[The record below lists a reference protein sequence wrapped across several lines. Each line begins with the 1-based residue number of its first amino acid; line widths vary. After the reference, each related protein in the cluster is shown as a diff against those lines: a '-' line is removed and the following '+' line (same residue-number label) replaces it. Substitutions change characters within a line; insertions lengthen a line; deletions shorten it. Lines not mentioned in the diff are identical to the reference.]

1 MEKSSKL
8 ERGDERLDPYLAYI
22 HAVTGRQKEARE
34 TLSRLLELAKEYP
47 VQPLIA
53 LIYVGLDERANA
65 LAWLEKAYQQHS
77 TMMIWLKVD
86 PRFDRIRQE
95 PQCQDL
101 MRRVGL
107 I

>member
-1 MEKSSKL
+1 MENSSKL
-8 ERGDERLDPYLAYI
+8 EGGDPQLDPYLAYI
-22 HAVTGRQKEARE
+22 HAVTGNQKAARE
-34 TLSRLLELAKEYP
+34 TLSRLLELAKQYP

-53 LIYVGLDERANA
+53 LIYVGLDERAEA
-65 LAWLEKAYQQHS
+65 LAWLEKAYQLHS
-77 TMMIWLKVD
+77 PMMVWLKVD

-95 PQCQDL
+95 PGFQDL